1 MHVNKVSRVFTINQV
16 AGLLGKTAEAIAEFA
31 ETMDPEDGCLWV
43 AGVGDHGILAFTQ
56 FGIENLREH
65 FDDAAK

>member
-1 MHVNKVSRVFTINQV
+1 MHVNKVSRVFTINHV
-16 AGLLGKTAEAIAEFA
+16 AGLLGKTEEAIAEIA

-43 AGVGDHGILAFTQ
+43 VGVGEHGILAFTQ